1 MKTLT
6 LMRGCSGSG
15 KSTLARRL
23 AGEREAVLISADEL
37 MGGSDG
43 YKWTA
48 SRALAAHRACERLVE
63 AAMRRGE
70 RGIVLDN
77 MHLRPAPAMP
87 YVALAKQFGYTV
99 EVREPDTPWK
109 ADLDGLVA
117 RTTHSVPRDA
127 LADMLATYL
136 RFPLAEYKRLIGV

>member
-37 MGGSDG
+37 MEGSDG

-70 RGIVLDN
+70 RDIVLDN
-77 MHLRPAPAMP
+77 MHLRPAPALP
-87 YVALAKQFGYTV
+87 YVALAKRFGYTV

-109 ADLDGLVA
+109 DDLP
-117 RTTHSVPRDA
+117 PR
-127 LADMLATYL
+127 
-136 RFPLAEYKRLIGV
+136 RSFH